1 MVCLG
6 AVHHA
11 TDDLINLYE
20 HKERSFELA
29 RADIEL
35 RQPAFDAAQEMFTA
49 AKADGVSG
57 FILSSGYRTRERQS
71 ELYAE
76 SSSGYVNAPGES
88 EHELGLSFDVTAR
101 TDESS
106 FDKTEQFR
114 WLSAH
119 AHEYGFVLRYPMGKE
134 RLTGVPYESW
144 HYRYVGIDA
153 AQTIHDNG
161 WCLEEYAAQ

>member
-1 MVCLG
+1 M
-6 AVHHA
+6 
-11 TDDLINLYE
+11 T
-20 HKERSFELA
+20 S
-29 RADIEL
+29 
-35 RQPAFDAAQEMFTA
+35 
-49 AKADGVSG
+49 
-57 FILSSGYRTRERQS
+57 
-71 ELYAE
+71 
-76 SSSGYVNAPGES
+76 
-88 EHELGLSFDVTAR
+88 R

-119 AHEYGFVLRYPMGKE
+119 AHEYGFVLRYPVGKE
-134 RLTGVPYESW
+134 SLTGVPYESW